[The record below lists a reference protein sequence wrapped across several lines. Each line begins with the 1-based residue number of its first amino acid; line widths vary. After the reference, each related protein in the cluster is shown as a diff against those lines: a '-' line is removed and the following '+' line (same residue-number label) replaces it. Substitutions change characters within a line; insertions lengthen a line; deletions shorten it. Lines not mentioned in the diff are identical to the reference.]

1 MSSEQVRKVYVLT
14 WGWYD
19 GVSDKTSVVY
29 TFVFDNRSTAIE
41 GIREDLKAKFLA
53 MINFFV
59 TSEENRNI
67 PNEKLCEVYSLLENH
82 FNMIQTITTVNKAN
96 EIVNS
101 IADSLDEME
110 TENLGSSAPNQNL
123 LRLYAFLMDF
133 IQLYEQTTDETYTGQ
148 YSIEEKIVDEI
159 SVSQDEK
166 HILGWFEQFKNR
178 LF

>member
-1 MSSEQVRKVYVLT
+1 MSEEQVKKVYVLT

-19 GVSDKTSVVY
+19 GRSDKTSVAD
-29 TFVFDNRSTAIE
+29 TFVFDNKSTAIE
-41 GIREDLKAKFLA
+41 GMREDLKAKFLA

-59 TSEENRNI
+59 TSEENRDI

-110 TENLGSSAPNQNL
+110 SENLGSSAPNQSL

-133 IQLYEQTTDETYTGQ
+133 IKLYEPITDETYTCQ

-159 SVSQDEK
+159 SSPQDEK
-166 HILGWFEQFKNR
+166 DILSRFEQFKNR